1 MPARSREADPSYNA
15 RHAYLPEMQRKQ
27 TWSGR
32 WMHKA
37 TKETL
42 AKKRKNRISRK
53 LCTREESRDE
63 KKQTLAK
70 VDQTPSH
77 ALWYMMWVLYITFV
91 NIACFVSCRAQA
103 ARLCAFNLV
112 RRRKV
117 RGTGQVRA
125 PRQGDRGQVLQ
136 ADRSRLRE
144 GSKLRCE
151 SSIPSESA
159 AVSAVHGARPTL
171 LGEHARQRKSRYR
184 RDCLGRAVV
193 LACRVEWLAVGRR
206 AVRR

>member
-1 MPARSREADPSYNA
+1 LYERRE
-15 RHAYLPEMQRKQ
+15 
-27 TWSGR
+27 
-32 WMHKA
+32 
-37 TKETL
+37 
-42 AKKRKNRISRK
+42 KK
-53 LCTREESRDE
+53 

-112 RRRKV
+112 RRGKL
-117 RGTGQVRA
+117 RGRA
-125 PRQGDRGQVLQ
+125 RSALRRQGDRGQVPRSG
-136 ADRSRLRE
+136 RSRLRE
-144 GSKLRCE
+144 GGELRCK

-159 AVSAVHGARPTL
+159 AVCAVHGARPAL
-171 LGEHARQRKSRYR
+171 LGKHARQRKSSRYR

-193 LACRVEWLAVGRR
+193 LARGVEWLAVGGR
-206 AVRR
+206 AVGRGAVGR